1 MNCLP
6 CLIARLLLE
15 RTIMNKLGGQIYY
28 PQNEKDIKSK
38 LLQQEEQDRLNKEQ
52 QYAAKEISK

>member
-1 MNCLP
+1 
-6 CLIARLLLE
+6 
-15 RTIMNKLGGQIYY
+15 MNKLGGQIYY

-52 QYAAKEISK
+52 QYATKEIGK